1 MKKLYM
7 VGVLLLIIG
16 GFNTGL
22 CVLTGNDM
30 IRTLLGR
37 RSILTNAL
45 FLGMGL
51 AALGLAFCRDFYLP
65 FLGQTVMPCSL
76 LTEHTPEGANTSVRV
91 HVHPGAKVMYWAA
104 EPENTELKEIQDW
117 RKAYLGFRNAGVTIA
132 NADGIAELKVR
143 KPQAYSVPMK
153 GKLESHVHYRVCG
166 DDGMMDRV
174 ETTFLHS
181 AAHEAAEGFID
192 TFEVHESG
200 PSIIEPDHAVAEIN
214 ATAKKTAAESLMA
227 ESGALDEAQSVF
239 HGAEL
244 GQAF

>member
-1 MKKLYM
+1 M
-7 VGVLLLIIG
+7 VGVLLLIVG
-16 GFNTGL
+16 GFNTSL
-22 CVLTGNDM
+22 AVLTGNDM
-30 IRTLLGR
+30 ISTLFGR

-76 LTEHTPEGANTSVRV
+76 LSEHTPEGADTSVRV

-104 EPENTELKEIQDW
+104 EPENAELKEVQDW
-117 RKAYLGFRNAGVTIA
+117 RKAYLGFRNAGVAIA

-153 GKLESHVHYRVCG
+153 GKLEAHVHYRVCG

-174 ETTFLHS
+174 ETTFLE
-181 AAHEAAEGFID
+181 AAAAQTAEGFID
-192 TFEVHESG
+192 TFEASESG
-200 PSIIEPDHAVAEIN
+200 PSVIIPDHALAEIN
-214 ATAKKTAAESLMA
+214 EVAKKTAAESLMA
-227 ESGALDEAQSVF
+227 ESGAFDEAEYMF